1 MKRPFRKIF
10 MAVVTAMGM
19 LLIASVH
26 ALSAADSS
34 VYAEVHQLHPT
45 IQGDGYQSRI
55 QELPD
60 ETFTITREGTSWNSQ
75 RGDGNRISLFSLL
88 EPDETFPHD
97 LEPGLGFASSFLSD
111 TENFSQ
117 FDRFFRQYPS
127 SSKAYQLDPFKQRVK
142 PSPEGIGSY
151 LSYDLFHGLRIFG
164 GAGRWFQHEPTPVKP
179 WFTRSGLEFEMPKAW
194 LDVGLRPIGSI
205 NIRNFKD
212 DEWHM
217 DVSMR
222 AGFQIENTL
231 LLNHRLLFLIE
242 YFFGRSPDGE
252 FYIRDVESIGIRLNY
267 FYD

>member
-1 MKRPFRKIF
+1 MKRPFRTIS
-10 MAVVTAMGM
+10 MAVVIAMGM
-19 LLIASVH
+19 LLLASVH
-26 ALSAADSS
+26 AISAADSGA
-34 VYAEVHQLHPT
+34 YAEVRST
-45 IQGDGYQSRI
+45 IHGNGYQSRV

-60 ETFTITREGTSWNSQ
+60 ETFNISREGNSWDIQ
-75 RGDGNRISLFSLL
+75 KVDGNRIGLFSVL
-88 EPDETFPHD
+88 EPDEVFPHD
-97 LEPGLGFASSFLSD
+97 LAAGFGFESSFLSN

-117 FDRFFRQYPS
+117 FERFFIHNPPFTN
-127 SSKAYQLDPFKQRVK
+127 AYQSDPFKQRMK
-142 PSPEGIGSY
+142 PSPEGIGSFI
-151 LSYDLFHGLRIFG
+151 SYDLFHGLRIFG
-164 GAGRWFQHEPTPVKP
+164 GGGRWFQHEPTPVKP
-179 WFTRSGLEFEMPKAW
+179 WFVRSGLEFEMPKAW

-212 DEWHM
+212 DEWYM

-222 AGFQIENTL
+222 AGFQIENSL